1 MKSLF
6 EELKSRGYIYQ
17 MTNEEKIKEILDG
30 EPRTIY
36 MGIDPTADSLH
47 IGHCFPLIVLRKM
60 QDYGHKVIVLI
71 GGATAMVGDPTGKT
85 DMRKMVTQEFIN
97 NNLNSVKRIIGQF
110 LRTDGDNPVTI
121 VNNYDWFSKF
131 SYIEFM
137 REVAVHFNVNKMLAS
152 DACKTRLNE
161 GGLTFFEMGYQLMQ
175 AYDFFYLN
183 RNYGCVLQIGGSD
196 QWANIL
202 AGADYGRKINNLEGK
217 DEEAFQA
224 LTVPLLTNSEGK
236 KMGKTEKGAVWV
248 LKEKMSPFEFYQYFY
263 NIQDKD
269 VEKMLKLLTNV
280 PLEEI
285 EELMKG
291 DIRVAKQRMAYEITK
306 FIHGQ
311 TDADEALK
319 VSIEMF
325 KQDNFED
332 APAVDFEREKV
343 VNGIKFVD
351 LMVEVGFFVSK
362 SEARRMI
369 EQNAVSVNGEK
380 IKDVDLVVTEK
391 NFVNDELLV
400 KKRKKNFIK
409 VVLE

>member
-6 EELKSRGYIYQ
+6 DELKERGYFYQ
-17 MTNEEKIKEILDG
+17 MTDEQKIREILDG

-60 QDYGHKVIVLI
+60 QDYGHRVIVLI
-71 GGATAMVGDPTGKT
+71 GGATAMIGDPTGKT
-85 DMRKMVTQEFIN
+85 DMRKMVTQDFIN
-97 NNLNSVKRIIGQF
+97 HNLNSVKRIIGQF
-110 LRTDGDNPVTI
+110 LKMDGDNPAII
-121 VNNYDWFSKF
+121 VNNYDWFKDF
-131 SYIEFM
+131 KYIEFM

-183 RNYGCVLQIGGSD
+183 RHYGCVLQIGGSD

-224 LTVPLLTNSEGK
+224 LTIPLLTNSEGK

-248 LKEKMSPFEFYQYFY
+248 LKEKMSPFDFYQYFY

-280 PLEEI
+280 PLAEI
-285 EELMKG
+285 EELMKD
-291 DIRVAKQRMAYEITK
+291 DIRVAKQKMAYEITK
-306 FIHGQ
+306 FIHGKD
-311 TDADEALK
+311 DADDALK
-319 VSIEMF
+319 ISLEMF
-325 KQDNFED
+325 KQDNFDD
-332 APAVDFEREKV
+332 APSVEFAKDKL
-343 VNGIKFVD
+343 NGGIKLVD
-351 LMVEVGFFVSK
+351 LMAEVGFFASK

-369 EQNAVSVNGEK
+369 EQNAVSLNGEK
-380 IKDVDLVVTEK
+380 VTDVDRVVTQ
-391 NFVNDELLV
+391 NDFGDKGLLL
-400 KKRKKNFIK
+400 KRGKKNYIK
-409 VVLE
+409 VVLI

>member
-351 LMVEVGFFVSK
+351 LMVEVGFFASK

-400 KKRKKNFIK
+400 KKGKKNFIK
-409 VVLE
+409 VVLK

>member
-1 MKSLF
+1 MNSLY
-6 EELKSRGYIYQ
+6 EELKNRGYIYQ
-17 MTNEEKIKEILDG
+17 TTNEEKVKEILDG

-47 IGHCFPLIVLRKM
+47 IGHCFPLIVLRKL
-60 QDYGHKVIVLI
+60 QDRGHKVIVLI

-85 DMRKMVTQEFIN
+85 DMRKMITQDFIN
-97 NNLNSVKRIIGQF
+97 KNLESVKTIIGKF
-110 LRTDGDNPVTI
+110 LNTEGDNPVTI
-121 VNNYDWFSKF
+121 VNNHDWFKEF
-131 SYIEFM
+131 HYIEFM

-224 LTVPLLTNSEGK
+224 MTIPLLTNSEGK

-280 PLEEI
+280 SLEEI
-285 EELMKG
+285 EELIKG
-291 DIRVAKQRMAYEITK
+291 DIRIAKQRMAYEITK
-306 FIHGQ
+306 FVHGEEE
-311 TDADEALK
+311 ADNALK
-319 VSIEMF
+319 VSLEMYS
-325 KQDNFED
+325 QDNFDD
-332 APAVDFEREKV
+332 APSVQIDKNKV
-343 VNGIKFVD
+343 ENIKLID
-351 LMVEVGFFVSK
+351 LLCDVQFMASK

-380 IKDVDLVVTEK
+380 VKDIEK
-391 NFVNDELLV
+391 IITLTDFNDGYLLL
-400 KKRKKNFIK
+400 KRGKKNYLK
-409 VVLE
+409 VELI

>member
-1 MKSLF
+1 MNSLY
-6 EELKSRGYIYQ
+6 EELKNRGYIYQ
-17 MTNEEKIKEILDG
+17 TTNEEKVKEILDG

-47 IGHCFPLIVLRKM
+47 IGHCFPLIVLRKL
-60 QDYGHKVIVLI
+60 QDRGHKVIVLI

-85 DMRKMVTQEFIN
+85 DMRKMITQDFIN
-97 NNLNSVKRIIGQF
+97 KNLESVKTIIGKF
-110 LRTDGDNPVTI
+110 LKTEGDNPVTI
-121 VNNYDWFSKF
+121 VNNHDWFKEF
-131 SYIEFM
+131 HYIEFM

-224 LTVPLLTNSEGK
+224 MTIPLLTNSEGK

-280 PLEEI
+280 SLEEI
-285 EELMKG
+285 EELIKG
-291 DIRVAKQRMAYEITK
+291 DIRIAKQRMAYEITK
-306 FIHGQ
+306 FVHGEEE
-311 TDADEALK
+311 ADNALK
-319 VSIEMF
+319 VSLEMYS
-325 KQDNFED
+325 QDNFDD
-332 APAVDFEREKV
+332 APSVQIDKSKV
-343 VNGIKFVD
+343 GNIKLID
-351 LMVEVGFFVSK
+351 LLCDVQFMASK

-380 IKDVDLVVTEK
+380 VKDIEK
-391 NFVNDELLV
+391 IITLTDFNDGYLLL
-400 KKRKKNFIK
+400 KRGKKNYLK
-409 VVLE
+409 VELI

>member
-97 NNLNSVKRIIGQF
+97 NNLNSVKKIIGQF

-351 LMVEVGFFVSK
+351 LMVEVGFFASK

-400 KKRKKNFIK
+400 KKGKKNFIK
-409 VVLE
+409 VVLK

>member
-1 MKSLF
+1 MNSLY
-6 EELKSRGYIYQ
+6 EELKNRGYIYQ
-17 MTNEEKIKEILDG
+17 TTNEEKVKEILDG

-47 IGHCFPLIVLRKM
+47 IGHCFPLIVLRKL
-60 QDYGHKVIVLI
+60 QDRGHKVIVLI

-85 DMRKMVTQEFIN
+85 DMRKMITQDFIN
-97 NNLNSVKRIIGQF
+97 KNLESVKTIIGKF
-110 LRTDGDNPVTI
+110 LKTEGDNPVTI
-121 VNNYDWFSKF
+121 VNNHDWFKEF
-131 SYIEFM
+131 HYIEFM

-224 LTVPLLTNSEGK
+224 MTIPLLTNSEGK

-280 PLEEI
+280 SLEEI
-285 EELMKG
+285 EELIKG
-291 DIRVAKQRMAYEITK
+291 DIRIAKQRMAYEITK
-306 FIHGQ
+306 FVHGEEE
-311 TDADEALK
+311 ADNALK
-319 VSIEMF
+319 VSLEMYS
-325 KQDNFED
+325 QDNFDD
-332 APAVDFEREKV
+332 APSVQIDKSKV
-343 VNGIKFVD
+343 ENIKLID
-351 LMVEVGFFVSK
+351 LLCDVQFMASK

-380 IKDVDLVVTEK
+380 VKDIDKIITLTD
-391 NFVNDELLV
+391 FNDGYLLL
-400 KKRKKNFIK
+400 KRGKKNYLK
-409 VVLE
+409 VELI

>member
-97 NNLNSVKRIIGQF
+97 HNLNSVKRIIGQF

-351 LMVEVGFFVSK
+351 LMVEVGFFASK

-380 IKDVDLVVTEK
+380 IKDVDLVVAEK
-391 NFVNDELLV
+391 DFVNDELLV
-400 KKRKKNFIK
+400 KKGKKNFIK
-409 VVLE
+409 VVLK

>member
-351 LMVEVGFFVSK
+351 LMVEVGFFASK

-380 IKDVDLVVTEK
+380 IKDVDLVLTEK
-391 NFVNDELLV
+391 DFVNDELLV
-400 KKRKKNFIK
+400 KKGKKNFIK
-409 VVLE
+409 VVLK

>member
-351 LMVEVGFFVSK
+351 LMVEVDFFASK

-380 IKDVDLVVTEK
+380 IKDVDLVVAEK
-391 NFVNDELLV
+391 DFVNDELLV
-400 KKRKKNFIK
+400 KKGKKNFIK
-409 VVLE
+409 VVLK

>member
-152 DACKTRLNE
+152 D
-161 GGLTFFEMGYQLMQ
+161 
-175 AYDFFYLN
+175 
-183 RNYGCVLQIGGSD
+183 
-196 QWANIL
+196 

-351 LMVEVGFFVSK
+351 LMVEVGFFASK

-380 IKDVDLVVTEK
+380 IKDVDLVLTEK
-391 NFVNDELLV
+391 DFVNDELLV
-400 KKRKKNFIK
+400 KKGKKNFIK
-409 VVLE
+409 VVLK

>member
-351 LMVEVGFFVSK
+351 LMVEVGFFASK

-380 IKDVDLVVTEK
+380 IKDVDLVVAEK
-391 NFVNDELLV
+391 DFVNDELLV
-400 KKRKKNFIK
+400 KKGKKNFIK
-409 VVLE
+409 VVLK

>member
-224 LTVPLLTNSEGK
+224 LTVPLLTNSKSK

-351 LMVEVGFFVSK
+351 LMVEVGFFASK

-380 IKDVDLVVTEK
+380 IKDVDLVVAEK
-391 NFVNDELLV
+391 DFVNDELLV
-400 KKRKKNFIK
+400 KKGKKNFIK
-409 VVLE
+409 VVLK

>member
-131 SYIEFM
+131 SYIDFM

-332 APAVDFEREKV
+332 APAVNFEKAKV

-351 LMVEVGFFVSK
+351 LMVEVGFFASK

-369 EQNAVSVNGEK
+369 EQNAVSINGEK
-380 IKDVDLVVTEK
+380 IKDIDLVFTEK
-391 NFVNDELLV
+391 DFINSELLV
-400 KKRKKNFIK
+400 KKGKKNFIK
-409 VVLE
+409 VVLV

>member
-1 MKSLF
+1 MNSLYD
-6 EELKSRGYIYQ
+6 ELKKRGYIYQ
-17 MTNEEKIKEILDG
+17 TTDEAKVKEILDG

-47 IGHCFPLIVLRKM
+47 IGHCFPLIVLRKL
-60 QDYGHKVIVLI
+60 QDRGHKVIVLI

-85 DMRKMVTQEFIN
+85 DMRKMVTQDFIN
-97 NNLNSVKRIIGQF
+97 KNLESVKKIIGKF
-110 LRTDGDNPVTI
+110 LKTDGDNPVTI
-121 VNNYDWFSKF
+121 VNNHDWFKEF
-131 SYIEFM
+131 HYIEFM

-224 LTVPLLTNSEGK
+224 MTIPLLTNSEGK

-280 PLEEI
+280 SLDEI

-291 DIRVAKQRMAYEITK
+291 DIRVAKQKMAYEITK
-306 FIHGQ
+306 FVHGQ
-311 TDADEALK
+311 EDADNALK
-319 VSIEMF
+319 VSLEMYS
-325 KQDNFED
+325 QDNFDD
-332 APAVDFEREKV
+332 APSVQIERSRVENIKLIDLLCKV
-343 VNGIKFVD
+343 QF
-351 LMVEVGFFVSK
+351 MASK

-380 IKDVDLVVTEK
+380 VTDIEKIITIEDFKDGY
-391 NFVNDELLV
+391 LLL
-400 KKRKKNFIK
+400 KRGKKNYLK
-409 VVLE
+409 VELN

>member
-351 LMVEVGFFVSK
+351 LMVEVGFFASK

-380 IKDVDLVVTEK
+380 IKDVDLVLTK
-391 NFVNDELLV
+391 KDFVNDELLV
-400 KKRKKNFIK
+400 KKGKKNFIK
-409 VVLE
+409 VVLK

>member
-6 EELKSRGYIYQ
+6 DELKERGYFYQ
-17 MTNEEKIKEILDG
+17 MTDEQKIREILDG

-60 QDYGHKVIVLI
+60 QDYGHRVIVLI
-71 GGATAMVGDPTGKT
+71 GGATAMIGDPTGKT
-85 DMRKMVTQEFIN
+85 DMRKMVTQDFIN
-97 NNLNSVKRIIGQF
+97 HNLNSVKRIIGQF
-110 LRTDGDNPVTI
+110 LKMDGDNPAII
-121 VNNYDWFSKF
+121 VNNYDWFKDF
-131 SYIEFM
+131 KYIEFM

-183 RNYGCVLQIGGSD
+183 RHYGCVLQIGGSD

-224 LTVPLLTNSEGK
+224 LTIPLLTNSEGK

-248 LKEKMSPFEFYQYFY
+248 LKEKMSPFDFYQYFY

-280 PLEEI
+280 PLAEI

-291 DIRVAKQRMAYEITK
+291 DIRVAKQKMAYEITK
-306 FIHGQ
+306 FIHGKD
-311 TDADEALK
+311 DADDALK
-319 VSIEMF
+319 ISLEMF
-325 KQDNFED
+325 KQDNFDD
-332 APAVDFEREKV
+332 APSVEFAKDKL
-343 VNGIKFVD
+343 NGGIKLVD
-351 LMVEVGFFVSK
+351 LMAEVGFFASK

-369 EQNAVSVNGEK
+369 EQNAVSLNGEK
-380 IKDVDLVVTEK
+380 VTDVDRVVTQNDFGEK
-391 NFVNDELLV
+391 GLLL
-400 KKRKKNFIK
+400 KRGKKNYIK
-409 VVLE
+409 VVLI

>member
-1 MKSLF
+1 MNSLF
-6 EELKSRGYIYQ
+6 EELKERGYIYQ
-17 MTNEEKIKEILDG
+17 MTDEKKVKEILDG

-60 QDYGHKVIVLI
+60 QDHGHKVIVLI
-71 GGATAMVGDPTGKT
+71 GGATAMIGDPTGKT
-85 DMRKMVTQEFIN
+85 DMRKMVTQDFIN
-97 NNLNSVKRIIGQF
+97 HNLDSVKKIIGKF

-121 VNNYDWFSKF
+121 VNNYDWFKDF
-131 SYIEFM
+131 KYIEFM

-183 RNYGCVLQIGGSD
+183 RNYGCVLEIGGSD

-202 AGADYGRKINNLEGK
+202 AGADYGRKINHLEGK

-224 LTVPLLTNSEGK
+224 MTIPLLTNSEGK

-248 LKEKMSPFEFYQYFY
+248 LKDKMSPFEFYQYFY
-263 NIQDKD
+263 NIKDED

-280 PLEEI
+280 PLDEI
-285 EELMKG
+285 SELMKG

-306 FIHGQ
+306 FIHGED
-311 TDADEALK
+311 DADEALK
-319 VSIEMF
+319 ISNEMY
-325 KQDNFED
+325 KQDNFDD
-332 APAVDFEREKV
+332 APSVEIEKSEV
-343 VNGIKFVD
+343 ENGKKLVD
-351 LMVEVGFFVSK
+351 LMTEIGFFASK

-369 EQNAVSVNGEK
+369 EQNAVSMNGEK
-380 IKDVDLVVTEK
+380 VTDIDTEVCEKDFGDK
-391 NFVNDELLV
+391 GLLL
-400 KKRKKNFIK
+400 KRGKKNFLK
-409 VVLE
+409 VVLK

>member
-1 MKSLF
+1 MNSLY
-6 EELKSRGYIYQ
+6 EELKKRGYIYQ
-17 MTNEEKIKEILDG
+17 TTDEAKVKEILDG

-47 IGHCFPLIVLRKM
+47 IGHCFPLIVLRKL
-60 QDYGHKVIVLI
+60 QDRGHKVIVLI

-85 DMRKMVTQEFIN
+85 DMRKMVTQDFIN
-97 NNLNSVKRIIGQF
+97 KNLESVKKIIGKF
-110 LRTDGDNPVTI
+110 LKTDGDNPVTI
-121 VNNYDWFSKF
+121 VNNHDWFKEF
-131 SYIEFM
+131 HYIEFM

-224 LTVPLLTNSEGK
+224 MTIPLLTNSEGK

-280 PLEEI
+280 SLDEI
-285 EELMKG
+285 EELKKG
-291 DIRVAKQRMAYEITK
+291 DIRVAKQKMAYEITK
-306 FIHGQ
+306 FVHGQ
-311 TDADEALK
+311 EDADNALK
-319 VSIEMF
+319 VSLEMYS
-325 KQDNFED
+325 QDNFDD
-332 APAVDFEREKV
+332 APSVQIERSRVES
-343 VNGIKFVD
+343 IKLID
-351 LMVEVGFFVSK
+351 LLCEVQFMASK

-380 IKDVDLVVTEK
+380 VTDIEKIITIEDFKDGY
-391 NFVNDELLV
+391 LLL
-400 KKRKKNFIK
+400 KRGKKNYLK
-409 VVLE
+409 VELN

>member
-17 MTNEEKIKEILDG
+17 VTNEEKIKEILDG

-351 LMVEVGFFVSK
+351 LMVEVGFFASK

-380 IKDVDLVVTEK
+380 IKDVDLVVAEK
-391 NFVNDELLV
+391 DFVNFELLV
-400 KKRKKNFIK
+400 KKGKKNFIK
-409 VVLE
+409 VVLK

>member
-1 MKSLF
+1 MESLF
-6 EELKSRGYIYQ
+6 EELKTRGYIYQ
-17 MTNEEKIKEILDG
+17 TTDEEKVKEILDG

-36 MGIDPTADSLH
+36 MGVDPTADSLH
-47 IGHCFPLIVLRKM
+47 IGHCFPLIVLRKL
-60 QDYGHKVIVLI
+60 QDRGHKIIVLI

-85 DMRKMVTQEFIN
+85 DMRKMITQDFIN
-97 NNLNSVKRIIGQF
+97 ANLENVKKIIGKF
-110 LRTDGDNPVTI
+110 LKLDGENPAII
-121 VNNYDWFSKF
+121 VNNYDWFKDF
-131 SYIEFM
+131 KYIEFM

-224 LTVPLLTNSEGK
+224 MTVPLLTNSEGK

-263 NIQDKD
+263 NIQDAD

-280 PLEEI
+280 PMSEI

-291 DIRVAKQRMAYEITK
+291 DIRVTKQRMAYEITK
-306 FIHGQ
+306 FVHGQ
-311 TDADEALK
+311 ADADDALK
-319 VSIEMF
+319 VSLEMYS
-325 KQDNFED
+325 QDNFDD
-332 APAVDFEREKV
+332 APSVEFAKSNVE
-343 VNGIKFVD
+343 NGIKLID
-351 LMVEVGFFVSK
+351 LMTEIGFFASK

-380 IKDVDLVVTEK
+380 VTDIEK
-391 NFVNDELLV
+391 QITLNDFKQGYLLL
-400 KKRKKNFIK
+400 KRGKKNYLK
-409 VVLE
+409 VMLN

>member
-97 NNLNSVKRIIGQF
+97 NNLNSVKKIIGQF

-121 VNNYDWFSKF
+121 VNNYDWFSQF

-351 LMVEVGFFVSK
+351 LMVEVDFFASK

-400 KKRKKNFIK
+400 KKGKKNFIK
-409 VVLE
+409 VVLK